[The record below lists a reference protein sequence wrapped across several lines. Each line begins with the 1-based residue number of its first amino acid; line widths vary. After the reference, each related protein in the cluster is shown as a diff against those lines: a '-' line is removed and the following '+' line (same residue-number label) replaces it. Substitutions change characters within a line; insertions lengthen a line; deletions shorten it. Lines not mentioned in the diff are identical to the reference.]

1 MMRRWVSHLIILWN
15 LPQILV
21 SAATATYAIWF
32 ANYEQ
37 RNVGPVVSQAAETIL
52 VILGTQVLN
61 VVIWRVLRKHPT
73 EVRFLGKTVVFSLVA
88 TILLFWLGSH
98 FIYAGTR

>member
-1 MMRRWVSHLIILWN
+1 MRRAWVSHLVILWN

-32 ANYEQ
+32 ADYEQ

-52 VILGTQVLN
+52 VILVTQILN
-61 VVIWRVLRKHPT
+61 LVIWWVLRKRPT
-73 EVRFLGKTVVFSLVA
+73 EVRLLGKIVVFSLVA

-98 FIYAGTR
+98 FIYAGRG